1 MTKALMI
8 PTETD
13 QLPTIVEVNGLADLQ
28 AAVEG
33 YVEPVDGD
41 DFTAWVNEEGKL
53 KGMPFNPRA
62 DRFLHLA
69 IPALPTWDCIV
80 GPVIITGGADDDG
93 DNTDISPELIE
104 RANEYLGLSLSL

>member
-8 PTETD
+8 PTTTD
-13 QLPTIVEVNGLADLQ
+13 ELPHIVETTGLADLQ
-28 AAVEG
+28 KAVEG
-33 YVEPVDGD
+33 FVEAVPGE
-41 DFTAWVNEEGKL
+41 DFTAWVNEEGKV

-69 IPALPTWDCIV
+69 IPALSTWDCIV
-80 GPVIITGGADDDG
+80 GPVIITGGADEDG
-93 DNTDISPELIE
+93 EDTDISPELIE

>member
-8 PTETD
+8 PTLTD
-13 QLPTIVEVNGLADLQ
+13 QPLTIVETNGLDDLQ

-33 YVEPVDGD
+33 FVEPVAGE

-69 IPALPTWDCIV
+69 IPALSTWDCIV
-80 GPVIITGGADDDG
+80 GPVIITGGADDEG

>member
-28 AAVEG
+28 KAVEG

-41 DFTAWVNEEGKL
+41 DFTAWVNEEGKIT
-53 KGMPFNPRA
+53 GMPFNPRA

-69 IPALPTWDCIV
+69 IPELSTFDCIV
-80 GPVIITGGADDDG
+80 GPVIITGGVDEDG
-93 DNTDISPELIE
+93 DNTDITPELIE